1 MKPSIASQL
10 FLAMRS
16 LLASAAFVTLWVWLA
31 LSVRVFDSR
40 IPVAVPA
47 WTRPLGYLL
56 FVAGAI
62 LAALC
67 IVTFAARGQGTPAPF
82 DPPRKFVASGPYRF
96 VRNPMYIGA
105 IGAISGGGLI
115 VGSVS
120 IVALAVAFFAITH
133 VFVVVYEEP
142 TLTQQFGDSYLRYK
156 ATVPRWWISRRKAAA
171 SRGDG

>member
-1 MKPSIASQL
+1 VKPSVGSQL

-40 IPVAVPA
+40 IPIAVPA
-47 WTRPLGYLL
+47 WARPLGYLL

-62 LAALC
+62 LAGLC
-67 IVTFAARGQGTPAPF
+67 IVTFGVRGRGTPAPF

-96 VRNPMYIGA
+96 VRNPMYVGA

-120 IVALAVAFFAITH
+120 IVALAVVFFAITH

-142 TLTQQFGDSYLRYK
+142 TLTQQFGDSYLRYR
-156 ATVPRWWISRRKAAA
+156 ATVPRWWISMRKAAA
-171 SRGDG
+171 APRDG